1 MKSLKM
7 SKIYVLTQNN
17 TQAANGE
24 IKGKFQNSM
33 CNNSIFYF
41 KYFCKNFYSV

>member
-33 CNNSIFYF
+33 YNNPIFYF
-41 KYFCKNFYSV
+41 KYFCQNFYSV